1 MPILPSPHLILL
13 CDLPQP
19 SVPHLWPLAL
29 GSLQCLGVRAPTSR
43 SKKRCESPFPIFRAS
58 PCPWL
63 DKMWCRGEACESNH
77 GGSSSEGQTDDLGG
91 CIYTNRYTCIERSWA
106 GGLLAFCTR
115 PSPPF
120 HAGPHLGWKL
130 HLHSLLLWLQLQQS
144 QPGTLFTW
152 ITWTSQV
159 SSSSLALSFLISK
172 PPNYVPT
179 WLPAWAD
186 VGRNP
191 ASQPAGHCEGAFV
204 ISVLLKR
211 MDGFS
216 SVRYLWH
223 SWRGEGWCGEP
234 ASSNQRQDRDLSPGR
249 A

>member
-1 MPILPSPHLILL
+1 MRGWGGPVKAATGDAAL
-13 CDLPQP
+13 QARQM
-19 SVPHLWPLAL
+19 LWGLYL
-29 GSLQCLGVRAPTSR
+29 HKQTHVYRKVLSR
-43 SKKRCESPFPIFRAS
+43 RPP
-58 PCPWL
+58 
-63 DKMWCRGEACESNH
+63 
-77 GGSSSEGQTDDLGG
+77 
-91 CIYTNRYTCIERSWA
+91 
-106 GGLLAFCTR
+106 AFCTR

-130 HLHSLLLWLQLQQS
+130 HLHSLLLRLQLQQS

-211 MDGFS
+211 MDGVS
-216 SVRYLWH
+216 SVRYL
-223 SWRGEGWCGEP
+223 
-234 ASSNQRQDRDLSPGR
+234 
-249 A
+249 